1 VDPAVG
7 LVEVD
12 ELRLDLLPVGLP
24 YVRVRRVALDEDRL
38 ALLLDQVVQ
47 HRREAD
53 FPDNPF

>member
-1 VDPAVG
+1 MDPAVG